1 MKNYT
6 YQDLK
11 TKTYYTNIVG
21 LRFYPLEREKEL
33 EMSVKKGDIYWWKWL
48 GIIPI
53 IPIKAK
59 QDLFRIK
66 RQGSAYFFEDSFGF
80 DTLLSPRYASLE
92 KIKCNSWGSKLI
104 KSDGIYKK
112 PYIKILKEGGDYEI
126 EYFENNEEAYEYIEL
141 MRKRCKEYGNTFLCY
156 TRRW

>member
-80 DTLLSPRYASLE
+80 DTLLSPRYA
-92 KIKCNSWGSKLI
+92 
-104 KSDGIYKK
+104 
-112 PYIKILKEGGDYEI
+112 
-126 EYFENNEEAYEYIEL
+126 
-141 MRKRCKEYGNTFLCY
+141 
-156 TRRW
+156 